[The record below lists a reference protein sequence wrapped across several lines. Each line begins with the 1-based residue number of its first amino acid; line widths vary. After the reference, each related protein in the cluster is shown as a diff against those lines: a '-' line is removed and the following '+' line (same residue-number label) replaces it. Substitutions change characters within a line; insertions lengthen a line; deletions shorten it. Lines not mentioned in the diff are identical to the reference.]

1 MHDMETRTGYLTVYS
16 ADRGEIYGE
25 FGDAT
30 WQVET
35 TDGGPNHL
43 FSGTASEGTMETFR
57 RINAEGIDHVAFDF
71 VSDGRRYS
79 GEAQLLRPEDRR
91 NPGQASIRIETGTA
105 PAMA

>member
-1 MHDMETRTGYLTVYS
+1 MQMDNRSGFLTVYS

-25 FGDAT
+25 FSDAQ
-30 WQVET
+30 WEIEN
-35 TDGGPNHL
+35 TDAGPNHL

-79 GEAQLLRPEDRR
+79 GDAQLLRPEDART
-91 NPGQASIRIETGTA
+91 PGQACIRIETGVE
-105 PAMA
+105 PAAV